1 MKNNIVKIII
11 FVVAIVACIFAVW
24 FAASFNQDKLDKYN
38 EAQLVNNANPEMIA
52 AFEATTPESLP
63 AFVDQYRSEG
73 MTLAEGLKAQ
83 QLQKDILYT
92 YIVELQELNAET
104 FPEYQAN
111 FPDHAKALFA
121 KADNAQAYI
130 DGFNA
135 VADFNALDKYINR
148 LESEYNVMKQDFIQ
162 QKSYVK
168 AYNSLVNQAD
178 AVNQIVSENK
188 KAEDLATLQ
197 GEMKQYLSN
206 GKLLNVILMMAY
218 VLFFINIAL
227 LLIFALKAIISNI
240 RSSYKILVV
249 LALFAVIIILGYVF
263 ASSEMTPSAI
273 KMQLTPQTVKRI
285 GMGMFVLYV
294 AFFGAICAVI
304 YSAISNAI
312 KNRK

>member
-1 MKNNIVKIII
+1 MKNIVKIII
-11 FVVAIVACIFAVW
+11 FVVAIVACLLAVW
-24 FAASFNQDKLDKYN
+24 FATSFDQDKLDKYS
-38 EAQLVNNANPEMIA
+38 EAQAVNNANPEMIA
-52 AFEATTPESLP
+52 AFSATTPESLP

-73 MTLAEGLKAQ
+73 VTLAEGLKAQ

-92 YIVELQELNAET
+92 YIVELQELTAET

-111 FPDHAKALFA
+111 FANHSKALFA
-121 KADNAQAYI
+121 KADNPQEYV

-135 VADFNALDKYINR
+135 VADFDGLAKYINT
-148 LESEYNVMKQDFIQ
+148 LEDKYNVLKQDFIQ
-162 QKSYVK
+162 QKAYVK
-168 AYNSLVNQAD
+168 AYNSIVNQAD
-178 AVNQIVSENK
+178 AVNQTVSENK

-197 GEMKQYLSN
+197 SDMKQYLHN
-206 GKLLNVILMMAY
+206 GKLLNVILIMTY
-218 VLFFINIAL
+218 VLFIINIAL
-227 LLIFALKAIISNI
+227 LLIFALKAIVTNI

-249 LALFAVIIILGYVF
+249 IALFAVIIILGYVF

-273 KMQLTPQTVKRI
+273 KMQLTPQTVRRI

-294 AFFGAICAVI
+294 MFFGAIFAVI

>member
-1 MKNNIVKIII
+1 MKNIVKIII
-11 FVVAIVACIFAVW
+11 FVVAIVACLLAVW
-24 FAASFNQDKLDKYN
+24 FAASFNQDKLDKYS
-38 EAQLVNNANPEMIA
+38 EVQAVNNANPEMIA
-52 AFEATTPESLP
+52 AFEAATPENLSE
-63 AFVDQYRSEG
+63 FVSQYRNEG
-73 MTLAEGLKAQ
+73 VNLASGLKEQ

-92 YIVELQELNAET
+92 FIVELQELTAET

-111 FPDHAKALFA
+111 FANHSKALFA
-121 KADNAQAYI
+121 KAENAQAYI

-135 VADFNALDKYINR
+135 VANFEGLSKYINT
-148 LESEYNVMKQDFIQ
+148 LEGQYNVLKQEYIQ
-162 QKSYVK
+162 EKAYVK
-168 AYNSLVNQAD
+168 AYNSIVNQAD
-178 AVNQIVSENK
+178 AVDQIVSENK

-197 GEMKQYLSN
+197 GEVKQYLSN
-206 GKLLNVILMMAY
+206 GKLLNIILILAY

-227 LLIFALKAIISNI
+227 LLIFALKAIVSNI
-240 RSSYKILVV
+240 KSSYKILLVI
-249 LALFAVIIILGYVF
+249 ALFAVIIILGYVF